1 MLLIHQ
7 YALFMK
13 KTLLLLWF
21 LSSVLLSQAQLS
33 EATYRE
39 GNDSLCLKDQH
50 AMFHLSGFAGLSV
63 AQVGEGKYE
72 QLGDILVVHTG
83 EYSGEKSSSRTLPS
97 SRKDSCMVE
106 VVGSNNYP
114 LYPILV
120 ESYSKS
126 GKLLEGKVTSQ
137 EGKLFLS
144 ETEKIGSIVVSA
156 LGYHT
161 HRMQYEPE
169 LDYRVQLAE
178 NEIIENREVVFRC
191 NIIDEETISLLMLSD
206 DFKAGK
212 NRDRELQKLLK
223 KARRNNKIDKRM
235 KKVYVPYERK
245 F

>member
-1 MLLIHQ
+1 
-7 YALFMK
+7 MK

-39 GNDSLCLKDQH
+39 GNDSLSLKNQH
-50 AMFHLSGFAGLSV
+50 AMFRISGFTGLSV

-72 QLGDILVVHTG
+72 QIGDILVIHTG
-83 EYSGEKSSSRTLPS
+83 EYSGEKSSSLTLPA

-137 EGKLFLS
+137 EGKLFFT

-161 HRMQYEPE
+161 HRLQFEPDI
-169 LDYRVQLAE
+169 DYRVQLAE
-178 NEIIENREVVFRC
+178 NEIIENREVVFKC
-191 NIIDEETISLLMLSD
+191 NILDEETISLLMLSD
-206 DFKAGK
+206 NFKAGK
-212 NRDRELQKLLK
+212 DRDRELQKLLK